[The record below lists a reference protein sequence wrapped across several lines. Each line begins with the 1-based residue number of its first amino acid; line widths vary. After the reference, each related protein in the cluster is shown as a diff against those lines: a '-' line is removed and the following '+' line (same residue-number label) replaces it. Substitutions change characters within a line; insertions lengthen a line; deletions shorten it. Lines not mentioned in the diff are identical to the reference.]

1 MHDNENGVMSP
12 SGTFYCW
19 ECVSLITRTRTVDF
33 VIKKRSYML
42 AFLQII
48 ISHMNKNYRTKLRRD
63 KVKKLPF
70 LQRLFKRIPQVEL
83 RPANLIYYKILML
96 KMKISYMAWD

>member
-1 MHDNENGVMSP
+1 
-12 SGTFYCW
+12 
-19 ECVSLITRTRTVDF
+19 
-33 VIKKRSYML
+33 
-42 AFLQII
+42 
-48 ISHMNKNYRTKLRRD
+48 MNKNYRTKLRRD